1 MEHSSQ
7 LNVERLTEYTPKD
20 AAGIGRLMPYLSQSF
35 DGEPINEQLLRT
47 IIESDSHEQLVARV
61 DARIVGAATLSIIM
75 GAGAGK
81 KGWLEDFV
89 TDPESGIKGTG
100 QIIWD
105 EMEKWCLEHDVN
117 LNFTSRPSREAAHN
131 FYLKNGATV
140 RETTVFQ
147 ADF

>member
-1 MEHSSQ
+1 MERSSP
-7 LNVERLTEYTPKD
+7 LNVERLKEYTPED

-47 IIESDSHEQLVARV
+47 IIESDNHEQLVARI

-89 TDPESGIKGTG
+89 TDPESSIKGTG

-117 LNFTSRPSREAAHN
+117 LNFTSRPSRAAAHN
-131 FYLKNGATV
+131 FYLKNGAVV
-140 RETTVFQ
+140 RKTTVFQ